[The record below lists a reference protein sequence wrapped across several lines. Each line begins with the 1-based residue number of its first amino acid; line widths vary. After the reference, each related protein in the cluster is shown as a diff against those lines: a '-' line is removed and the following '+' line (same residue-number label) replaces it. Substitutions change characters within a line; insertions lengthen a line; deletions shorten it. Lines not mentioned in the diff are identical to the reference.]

1 MRTIL
6 VILAFSFC
14 FTGFAQSKAE
24 KAITKMLK
32 QQETAWNNGDLDKF
46 MIGYWQND
54 SLMFIGKS
62 GPTYSYEKTLAN
74 YKKGYPD
81 TAHMGK
87 FTSTLISI
95 KKLSK
100 QYYFV
105 TGGWYL
111 KRSVGDAKG
120 YYTLLIRK
128 IKGEWVIVVDHSS

>member
-1 MRTIL
+1 MKTISTFL
-6 VILAFSFC
+6 CFC
-14 FTGFAQSKAE
+14 IYASCFAQQKNE
-24 KAITKMLK
+24 KAIIQMLK
-32 QQETAWNNGDLDKF
+32 QQETAWNSGNLDKF

-54 SLMFIGKS
+54 SLMFIGKL